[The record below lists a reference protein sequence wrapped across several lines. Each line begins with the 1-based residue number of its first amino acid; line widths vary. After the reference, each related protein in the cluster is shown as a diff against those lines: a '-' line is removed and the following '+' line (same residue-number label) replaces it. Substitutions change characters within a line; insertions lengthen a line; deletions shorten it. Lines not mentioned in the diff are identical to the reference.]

1 MYNNT
6 NINCQTPVNSSLPFG
21 GGLGRGAGYIMRY
34 IKPILK
40 VEEAEVVSML
50 AESLVIDGKTTVD
63 GGDALSKEDKSWE
76 IWSDDKD

>member
-1 MYNNT
+1 MK
-6 NINCQTPVNSSLPFG
+6 
-21 GGLGRGAGYIMRY
+21 Y

-40 VEEAEVVSML
+40 VEEADVVNML

-76 IWSDDKD
+76 IWSDGKDWYNISISMVNKGLRIKRWPLFFF